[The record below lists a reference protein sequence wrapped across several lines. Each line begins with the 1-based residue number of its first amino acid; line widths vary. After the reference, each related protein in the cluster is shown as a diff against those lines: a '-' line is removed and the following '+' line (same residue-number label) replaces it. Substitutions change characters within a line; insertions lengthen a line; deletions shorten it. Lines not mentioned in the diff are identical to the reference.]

1 MKQALAEI
9 EDIKQYPS
17 NANFILFKVL
27 TRDSARIFE
36 SLKQDKVLIKRFHDT
51 SGPLANCLRV
61 TIGKPEENE
70 AFLKALK
77 KAFEEQC

>member
-27 TRDSARIFE
+27 TRDSDQIFE
-36 SLKQDKVLIKRFHDT
+36 S
-51 SGPLANCLRV
+51 
-61 TIGKPEENE
+61 
-70 AFLKALK
+70 
-77 KAFEEQC
+77 